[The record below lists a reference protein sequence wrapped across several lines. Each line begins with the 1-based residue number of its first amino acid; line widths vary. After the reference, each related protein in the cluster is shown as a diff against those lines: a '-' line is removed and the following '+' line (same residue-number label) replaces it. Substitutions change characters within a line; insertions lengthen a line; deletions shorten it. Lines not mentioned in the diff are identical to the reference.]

1 MLNPAPDQAAQPAL
15 SGSDPTK
22 PRSQSPLDQAV
33 LNRRAKLGVFLLAA
47 RTALQQ
53 LVTLVGNVYLARVLG
68 PSDFGAFWIIQF
80 ALSFF
85 TLFGDAGFGAAL
97 IQKKDTAT
105 DEELSSVFWSQVA
118 LALLVVLA
126 VFLSAPYVIKFWP
139 DLPRGADWMLR
150 ALSIS
155 LLFTTV
161 RVIPAIL
168 MERELLFGR
177 LSLID
182 LLLTLTFYGSAMI
195 LAHLGYGP
203 FALVTAVLAQGVVGL
218 LAAYSLRPWFPRF
231 HWNWS
236 ILRPIFKFGIAFQ
249 TKNIIGFVN
258 AAVIPLYAGRALGRY
273 ALGIVTWSQNT
284 AFFPMQLVA
293 IMSRVNFPLLSR
305 LQHDGRAFS
314 RSLERTIQMCALVT
328 LAFVALFLGIGPS
341 LVKVIY
347 GNRWIPAVPTLYVFA
362 TAISIGFVSPIVN
375 GALDALGKPRIMMWL
390 GLIWTAMNW
399 LVIAITMQFRTDAF
413 TFSIAYCVHIVVAN
427 LVVVLMVRRLLPTAN
442 VWSKI
447 RTAVLAATLAT
458 AVGRWLILRWI
469 TGPFTLIAAALLILT
484 IFSGAVALFDRS
496 AFLEIVAQLRKRRHT
511 AALSEENS

>member
-1 MLNPAPDQAAQPAL
+1 M
-15 SGSDPTK
+15 SGSEEQQTGPTGA
-22 PRSQSPLDQAV
+22 LDSAV
-33 LNRRAKLGVFLLAA
+33 LNRRAKLGVYLLAA

-53 LVTLVGNVYLARVLG
+53 VVTLVGNVYLARVLG

-97 IQKKDTAT
+97 IQKKDVAT
-105 DEELSSVFWSQVA
+105 EEELSSVFWSQLS
-118 LALLVVLA
+118 LALLVVLT
-126 VFLSAPYVIKFWP
+126 VFVAAPFVVEFWP

-150 ALSIS
+150 ALSLS
-155 LLFTTV
+155 LLLTTV

-182 LLLTLTFYGSAMI
+182 LLLTVTFYGSAMV
-195 LAHLGYGP
+195 LAHLHYGP
-203 FALVTAVLAQGVVGL
+203 FALVTAVLVQGITGL
-218 LAAYSLRPWFPRF
+218 VAAYALRPWYPRL
-231 HWNWS
+231 HWNWAV
-236 ILRPIFKFGIAFQ
+236 LRPIFRFGVAFQ

-305 LQHDGRAFS
+305 LQDDGRAFA

-328 LAFVALFLGIGPS
+328 LTFVALFLGIGPG
-341 LVKVIY
+341 LVHVIY
-347 GNRWIPAVPTLYVFA
+347 GNRWMPAIPTLYVFA

-375 GALDALGKPRIMMWL
+375 GALDALGKPRIMMVL
-390 GLIWTAMNW
+390 GIGWTAMNL
-399 LVIAITMQFRTDAF
+399 LVIAISMQFRTDAF
-413 TFSIAYCVHIVVAN
+413 AFSIAYCVHIVVAN
-427 LVVVLMVRRLLPTAN
+427 LVVVVMVRRLLPTAE

-447 RTAVLAATLAT
+447 RTAILAGAVATV
-458 AVGRWLILRWI
+458 VGRWLLLPWI
-469 TGPFTLIAAALLILT
+469 SGPFTLIAATLILLAT
-484 IFSGAVALFDRS
+484 FLGAIALVDKN
-496 AFLEIVAQLRKRRHT
+496 AFLDIVRQLSRRT
-511 AALSEENS
+511 PIAKLSEAKE